1 MQCMMVYISLR
12 VLSEVAIYYL
22 CSNKPH
28 NNLPL
33 QKKRLLSR
41 FFLWYYTDMNDKQI
55 ECFLE
60 TGKHLSFTKAAQNL
74 YLPQP
79 AVSRYISAL
88 EQELGTTLFV
98 RENSRNIAL
107 SESGKIY
114 FNLFQR
120 FNAELTN
127 IRRML
132 STSTTILRL
141 GYNVGWNV
149 SYFLPEVVKRCK
161 SINPDFQITFEC
173 LGFKELTYSLEDKRL
188 DAIITTDDYLEN
200 RTEFVRRKFTSI
212 DRIIV
217 YSELIPN
224 CETINSPKDLCNYTF
239 YMVDDPRIGE
249 LCQDIEILFR
259 PYGFIP
265 KFTAVPNI
273 STVFANVENGLG
285 VAVLDGWY
293 QGIHHPGIHTL
304 NLCENLPISMAWHR
318 STTSQAIELLY
329 SQLASYFTTG

>member
-1 MQCMMVYISLR
+1 
-12 VLSEVAIYYL
+12 
-22 CSNKPH
+22 
-28 NNLPL
+28 
-33 QKKRLLSR
+33 
-41 FFLWYYTDMNDKQI
+41 MNDKQI

-60 TGKHLSFTKAAQNL
+60 TGKYLSFTKAAQNL

-107 SESGKIY
+107 SEPGKVY
-114 FNLFQR
+114 FNFFQR
-120 FNAELTN
+120 YYAEFTN

-132 STSTTILRL
+132 SNSTTLIRL

-149 SYFLPEVVKRCK
+149 SYFLPEVVRKCRE
-161 SINPDFQITFEC
+161 IDPDFNIIFEC
-173 LGFKELTYSLEDKRL
+173 LGFKELTHSLEDKRL
-188 DAIITTDDYLEN
+188 DAIITTNDYLEN
-200 RTEFVRRKFTSI
+200 RTEFVRNKFTSI

-217 YSELIPN
+217 YSELLPGF
-224 CETINSPKDLCNYTF
+224 ESVKSPKDLSEYTF

-249 LCQDIEILFR
+249 LCQDIEIIFR
-259 PYGFIP
+259 PYGFVP
-265 KFTAVPNI
+265 KFTAAANI
-273 STVFANVENGLG
+273 STVFANIENGLG

-304 NLCENLPISMAWHR
+304 KLNKDLPISMAWHR
-318 STTSQAIELLY
+318 NTVSPSIELLY
-329 SQLASYFTTG
+329 NQLAEHFNMHKEEEK

>member
-1 MQCMMVYISLR
+1 M
-12 VLSEVAIYYL
+12 
-22 CSNKPH
+22 
-28 NNLPL
+28 
-33 QKKRLLSR
+33 
-41 FFLWYYTDMNDKQI
+41 
-55 ECFLE
+55 
-60 TGKHLSFTKAAQNL
+60 
-74 YLPQP
+74 
-79 AVSRYISAL
+79 SRYISAL

-132 STSTTILRL
+132 STTTTTLRL

-149 SYFLPEVVKRCK
+149 SYFLPEVVKKCK

-173 LGFKELTYSLEDKRL
+173 LGFKELTQSLEDKRL
-188 DAIITTDDYLEN
+188 DAIITTDDYIEK
-200 RTEFVRRKFTSI
+200 RSEFVRKKFTSI

-224 CETINSPKDLCNYTF
+224 YEKIETPKDLSDYTF

-265 KFTAVPNI
+265 KFTAAANI

-304 NLCENLPISMAWHR
+304 SLNVDLPISMAWHR
-318 STTSQAIELLY
+318 STTSISIDLLY
-329 SQLASYFTTG
+329 DQLASYFSEKSSTNQSETTEQ